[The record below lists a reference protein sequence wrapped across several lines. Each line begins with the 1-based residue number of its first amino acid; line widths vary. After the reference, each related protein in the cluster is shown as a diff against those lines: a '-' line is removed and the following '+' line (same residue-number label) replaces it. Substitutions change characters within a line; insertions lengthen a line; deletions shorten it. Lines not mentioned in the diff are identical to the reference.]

1 MYPTSIRLLGLHL
14 RRSSQGELPHHIVCS
29 VARSSKRRTTVRPQ
43 FRHSKMSVMFT
54 DKITRLDK
62 ENGHKTMLLQLLK
75 NRSEELSAAFGNLS
89 NEEKQELLTRHLDSK
104 EERDDTPKRL
114 SNVAVSRAV
123 NMKLSIITNTVL
135 HDLVH
140 L

>member
-1 MYPTSIRLLGLHL
+1 
-14 RRSSQGELPHHIVCS
+14 
-29 VARSSKRRTTVRPQ
+29 
-43 FRHSKMSVMFT
+43 MSGMFT
-54 DKITRLDK
+54 DKITLLDK
-62 ENGHKTMLLQLLK
+62 ENGHKTTLPQLLK

-89 NEEKQELLTRHLDSK
+89 NEEKQELLTIHLDSK
-104 EERDDTPKRL
+104 EERDNTPKRL

-135 HDLVH
+135 HDLGH